1 MLFFRSEENIAAW
14 CAERDIPLR
23 PTVSMS
29 QLWYLAGT
37 WYGNR
42 LTVDSR
48 RPAAG
53 EMARIFA
60 AVGLEGS
67 FWDPFADSWGT

>member
-1 MLFFRSEENIAAW
+1 MLFFRSEDDVAAW
-14 CAERDIPLR
+14 CAERDLAVRPLL
-23 PTVSMS
+23 SMS
-29 QLWYLAGT
+29 QLMYLADT

-53 EMARIFA
+53 EMAQIFA
-60 AVGLEGS
+60 AVGLEGP
-67 FWDPFADSWGT
+67 FWDPFSDRWSA